1 MLGTQDIS
9 SRFALDAQS
18 VGKLRLQ
25 SKQDPEAALKAVA
38 QQFEGIFMNMMLKSM
53 REATPKDGMLD
64 SEQGNLYTQL
74 FDQQLAQKLSSGK
87 GLGVADMLVKQ
98 LTSKNSAESP
108 KTSPE
113 SPISS
118 PESRVLSSEYG
129 LNSELSTPDPTPIS
143 NSSALRTQ
151 DSVLNTL
158 DSGLSTQHSGL
169 KSQDS
174 ALRTQ
179 HLESAFK
186 TPQEFVDKLWPHA
199 VEASKELGI
208 PAHFLLGQAA
218 LESGWGKRTIRG
230 EDGQDSLNLFGIKAG
245 AKWAGG
251 VAAAATTEY
260 VNGVPQARRED
271 FRAYGSYADSFRDYA
286 ALLRSN
292 PRYQGVLGQDVD
304 AAGFARAMQQAGY
317 ATDPMYASKLARVVD
332 SVTMRQALAG

>member
-1 MLGTQDIS
+1 MVGTQDIS
-9 SRFALDAQS
+9 SQFALDAQS
-18 VGKLRLQ
+18 MGKLRLQ
-25 SKQDPEAALKAVA
+25 AKQDPDAALKAVA
-38 QQFEGIFMNMMLKSM
+38 QQFESIFMNMMLKSM
-53 REATPKDGMLD
+53 REATPKDGLLD
-64 SEQGNLYTQL
+64 SEQGSLYTQL

-98 LTSKNSAESP
+98 LTLKG
-108 KTSPE
+108 SPE
-113 SPISS
+113 SPKISAKS
-118 PESRVLSSEYG
+118 SVLSPEYG
-129 LNSELSTPDPTPIS
+129 LNSELSTPDPTPTS
-143 NSSALRTQ
+143 NNSALRTQ
-151 DSVLNTL
+151 DSA
-158 DSGLSTQHSGL
+158 SSTQHSAPAT
-169 KSQDS
+169 QDS
-174 ALRTQ
+174 GLRTQ

-208 PAHFLLGQAA
+208 PPHFLLGQAA

-251 VAAAATTEY
+251 VAAAATTEF
-260 VNGVPQARRED
+260 VNGVPQARREE